1 MMYCARINVVRCR
14 CEGNSS
20 INKVGGTPR
29 YERPMN
35 RRVQLGGCS
44 LLVSSLIYNTQAFA
58 LGFQKELK
66 KKKIPLS
73 DYEIFEE
80 DGVKYY
86 DLVSGKGASIE
97 RGDQVQVHF
106 DCKFKG
112 IDAVSSRAARLL
124 GGNRTIAE
132 PYSFVV
138 GEEVDSVYLKSGDN
152 SGALF
157 TGVAGPQPPPVLST
171 SVIGMKQGGKRSI
184 IVPPEL
190 GYGDKGML
198 EIPPNATFEL
208 IVEILDVI
216 NK

>member
-132 PYSFVV
+132 
-138 GEEVDSVYLKSGDN
+138 
-152 SGALF
+152 
-157 TGVAGPQPPPVLST
+157 
-171 SVIGMKQGGKRSI
+171 RSI